1 MRLPWEI
8 PALAFAA
15 IVAASCSSLAVLPAP
30 SLCPAPKAYTAAEE
44 ARAARELVALP
55 AGAMLAQMIADYG
68 RERAELRACRR

>member
-44 ARAARELVALP
+44 ARAARAALAP
-55 AGAMLAQMIADYG
+55 FRDCSEKRALDEVIDFCL
-68 RERAELRACRR
+68 ERGF